1 MEKSRMILPKGDSI
15 KESQSFETS
24 HIAYNMF
31 VCTNEE
37 NYRSSMDAIAAL
49 QLDNWDDDMY
59 REWVAEHAGVAH
71 EDEWKSWLCN
81 LNEDVGHKYDNCDLR
96 HKVNG
101 HVVWT
106 LSGLIE
112 LRANVIAR
120 KAQIDALDVMA
131 WRKSIFDKL
140 GACADG
146 VSVEVD
152 LAE

>member
-1 MEKSRMILPKGDSI
+1 MILPKGDSI

-37 NYRSSMDAIAAL
+37 NYS
-49 QLDNWDDDMY
+49 
-59 REWVAEHAGVAH
+59 EWVAEHAGVAH

-81 LNEDVGHKYDNCDLR
+81 LNEDVGHRYDNCDLR

-146 VSVEVD
+146 VS
-152 LAE
+152 

>member
-1 MEKSRMILPKGDSI
+1 
-15 KESQSFETS
+15 
-24 HIAYNMF
+24 MF
-31 VCTNEE
+31 VAKDEAS
-37 NYRSSMDAIAAL
+37 YRSSMEAIAAL
-49 QLDNWDDDMY
+49 QIEDWTDEKYSEFVLK
-59 REWVAEHAGVAH
+59 HAGVAH

-81 LNEDVGHKYDNCDLR
+81 LNEDVGHKYDNADMR

-101 HVVWT
+101 HVIYT

-120 KAQIDALDVMA
+120 KAQIDALNVMD

-152 LAE
+152 LA